1 MKTPKLLKPIW
12 RCLKSHN
19 LKSHNAHVKKE
30 IINAL
35 KAPPSNNSKKHP
47 LTEIKKAPFSDDQMF
62 EILNIKTSD
71 YTTISDK
78 RRILTLKR
86 EVLEEISKSND
97 KFTTELYL
105 SGYDFRDMDFSNLN
119 LSNANFGFS
128 DLRNTN
134 MTNTNLSN
142 SDFRGA
148 DLRDANMTNTNL
160 TNAHFSYAKLEN
172 IHCQHA
178 DLTGTV
184 IAFDDIPYFPL
195 SAEEQ
200 YEKLIECIPRYKS
213 HQTYKNE
220 IAAIKQFK
228 ESLNVNNKLQARLS
242 KLDDKQLQILLP
254 CLYVEA
260 AHELN
265 PILAYNTKDIGYGC
279 DNDDNVAMLQ
289 GYTHLLST
297 LNNTFDPNKKLSFEA
312 KVKETLTSIE
322 ELVTLLIGPNAI
334 YYKYN
339 YDSRSHFTFNKMD
352 LYKSKNLDHTIENR
366 KLTLSSLESDIEL
379 FFVDDVGVTNKGII
393 DFSPENRKQV
403 MSKFASE
410 LVCAH
415 AENDISKIF
424 KLTSDFQYL
433 HLLPNANGRTSQI
446 IRDCFAINLG
456 ELPFSAL
463 HIMSHYTYL
472 NEPVNKKHLNFMQR
486 NFEKTL
492 IAVENKKLTTDVYR
506 KTSPE
511 AIKELLEES
520 RKESAIEH
528 DVDRFLFRTKT
539 IN

>member
-1 MKTPKLLKPIW
+1 MKILKSFAHFRHSLKP
-12 RCLKSHN
+12 HN
-19 LKSHNAHVKKE
+19 IHEKKE
-30 IINAL
+30 IVNAI

-47 LTEIKKAPFSDDQMF
+47 LTEIKKAPLNKDKMK
-62 EILNIKTSD
+62 EILSARTSD

-86 EVLEEISKSND
+86 EVLEEISKSN
-97 KFTTELYL
+97 TELQL
-105 SGYDFRDMDFSNLN
+105 SGYDFRGVDLSNLN
-119 LSNANFGFS
+119 LSKADFGAS

-134 MTNTNLSN
+134 MTNTNLSKA
-142 SDFRGA
+142 DFKGA

-160 TNAHFSYAKLEN
+160 TNAHLSYAKLEN
-172 IHCQHA
+172 IHWQHA

-184 IAFDDIPYFPL
+184 IAFDDIPYLPL

-200 YEKLIECIPRYKS
+200 YEKLIECIPKYKS
-213 HQTYKNE
+213 HQINKNE

-228 ESLNVNNKLQARLS
+228 ESLNVNNKLQKRLS

-260 AHELN
+260 AHKLN
-265 PILAYNTKDIGYGC
+265 PILAYNTKDTGYGC
-279 DNDDNVAMLQ
+279 DNDDNIAMLQ
-289 GYTHLLST
+289 GYTRLLST
-297 LNNTFDPNKKLSFEA
+297 LNNTFDPNKKLSFED
-312 KVKETLTSIE
+312 KVKETLAGIE
-322 ELVTLLIGPNAI
+322 KLFTLLIGDDFI
-334 YYKYN
+334 YCKDDNGRSRFIIYNKDFYKN
-339 YDSRSHFTFNKMD
+339 EKPEHN
-352 LYKSKNLDHTIENR
+352 IENN

-379 FFVDDVGVTNKGII
+379 IVLNDKLASVNGII
-393 DFSPENRKQV
+393 DYSPENKKKV

-410 LVCAH
+410 LVYAH
-415 AENDISKIF
+415 AKNDISKIF

-456 ELPFSAL
+456 KLPFSAL
-463 HIMSHYTYL
+463 HHMSHYIYL
-472 NEPVNKKHLNFMQR
+472 NKPVKKKHLNFMQR

-492 IAVENKKLTTDVYR
+492 IAIENKKLTTDIYR

-511 AIKELLEES
+511 AIKELLKKS
-520 RKESAIEH
+520 RKESAIKH
-528 DVDRFLFRTKT
+528 DVDRFLFRKKI